1 MRISILSLFLAVALA
16 LGGQLALA
24 DEASQKEMMGPEQLT
39 ETVEN
44 TVEDTQTAAE
54 ETVVDTEEVIIEA
67 EAGEDCANG
76 ADDDGDQKVDC
87 DDEDCAGDPGC
98 KSGY

>member
-1 MRISILSLFLAVALA
+1 MRISILSLFLAIAVAVAAPLA
-16 LGGQLALA
+16 FA
-24 DEASQKEMMGPEQLT
+24 DDAADKQAMGPEQVT
-39 ETVEN
+39 ETVEAAAQ
-44 TVEDTQTAAE
+44 DTQTAAE
-54 ETVVDTEEVIIEA
+54 ETVVETQETIIEA

-87 DDEDCAGDPGC
+87 DDSDCAGDPGC

>member
-1 MRISILSLFLAVALA
+1 MRISILSLFLAVAVA
-16 LGGQLALA
+16 FGGQFALA
-24 DEASQKEMMGPEQLT
+24 DEAAEKDMMGPEQLT

-44 TVEDTQTAAE
+44 TVEETQSAAE
-54 ETVVDTEEVIIEA
+54 ETVVETGETIIEA
-67 EAGEDCANG
+67 EASEDCTNG

-87 DDEDCAGDPGC
+87 DDEDCAADPGC